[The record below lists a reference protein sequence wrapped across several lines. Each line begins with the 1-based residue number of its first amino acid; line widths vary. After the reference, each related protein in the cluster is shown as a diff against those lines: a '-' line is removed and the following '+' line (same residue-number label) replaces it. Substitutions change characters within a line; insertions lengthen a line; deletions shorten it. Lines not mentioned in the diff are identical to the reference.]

1 MKRSNDVFN
10 LQNYKKPISDD
21 FNSLVEQLMAKK
33 TSEDRSAINDIII
46 DLLLLLSTSSNS
58 TLTQHIQ
65 QLPFN
70 NTNVD
75 YVYSQL
81 QSRQL
86 PPLSNDDSSSKRKR
100 SKRPAI
106 KNAPFI
112 RTTL

>member
-1 MKRSNDVFN
+1 M
-10 LQNYKKPISDD
+10 
-21 FNSLVEQLMAKK
+21 
-33 TSEDRSAINDIII
+33 II
-46 DLLLLLSTSSNS
+46 DPLLLPSISSNS

-81 QSRQL
+81 QSRRS

-100 SKRPAI
+100 SKRPAT
-106 KNAPFI
+106 KNFLDRPLDFKQLAAPRVGGFI
-112 RTTL
+112 FLNSAS